1 MKKLLLIED
10 NEDLRDNTAELLELS
25 HYQVLTA
32 PDGKAGVEL
41 ALKSK
46 PDLIICDIMMP
57 VLDGYGVL
65 HLLQKNRE
73 TQNIPFIFL
82 SAKAEHTDVRRGMG
96 IGADD
101 YITKPFDATEL
112 LNAVESRLK
121 RAELIKQDAT
131 LLAPSPEQTI
141 NTDERMGQ
149 FLEGRHLL
157 HFKKKQLIYMEG
169 NHPSALYYVLKG
181 QAKAFKTNEEGKDL
195 ALDLYC
201 EGDFLGYSALLEGG
215 TYKESAVAM
224 TDTELAVIPRKD
236 FEELISCRWDMAQWF
251 IKLLAKNVA
260 EQEEHLLGLA
270 YNSLRKKV
278 AEALVRLHQKY
289 LEHQREDLTIEISRE
304 HLASIAGTATE
315 SLIRTLGDFREEG
328 LIDIQDGRIRILK
341 EQKLKQMIN

>member
-1 MKKLLLIED
+1 
-10 NEDLRDNTAELLELS
+10 
-25 HYQVLTA
+25 
-32 PDGKAGVEL
+32 
-41 ALKSK
+41 
-46 PDLIICDIMMP
+46 
-57 VLDGYGVL
+57 
-65 HLLQKNRE
+65 
-73 TQNIPFIFL
+73 
-82 SAKAEHTDVRRGMG
+82 
-96 IGADD
+96 
-101 YITKPFDATEL
+101 
-112 LNAVESRLK
+112 
-121 RAELIKQDAT
+121 
-131 LLAPSPEQTI
+131 
-141 NTDERMGQ
+141 MGQ

-328 LIDIQDGRIRILK
+328 RIDIQDGRIRILK